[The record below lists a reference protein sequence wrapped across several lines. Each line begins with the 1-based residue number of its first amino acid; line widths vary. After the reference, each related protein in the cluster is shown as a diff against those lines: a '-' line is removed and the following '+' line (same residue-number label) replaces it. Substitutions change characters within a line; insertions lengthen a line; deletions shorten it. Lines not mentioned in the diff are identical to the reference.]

1 MTSDRDANPF
11 ILKLRD
17 PRERF
22 LARVLE
28 ACFEKQW
35 RSAEDF
41 LQSFS
46 PGALMDALEQESE
59 VRVRLLVEA
68 GIPAK
73 IAARISPAAARED
86 LEIAVEE
93 HLTTAARI
101 VDLVPID
108 VRVQRLDGDA
118 LWRFAL
124 EGEWLHR
131 ASQSEETRRS
141 AAERVSV
148 VIEAALAEELITT
161 RDLLNAMSAEELAA
175 SLSEEQLRTVFVF
188 ALQSAQQAT
197 PVDEAELLSL
207 LDMQKLIADLP
218 IEQTWNRVVIE
229 RVAVPYGLSALPGAP
244 TPSNVRAS
252 KIGPATERVQRLATP
267 LPAMRGATPIP
278 PAPGRPV
285 TVPIPSAPGR
295 PVVSVLE
302 PRTLR
307 QPAPRAR
314 AQTLPDE
321 AVEVMVEEEAE
332 DIDSDLEYTQPNF
345 TEPVLGS
352 QQQRPANAA
361 RAPQRSSSGEKG
373 PAARGSDGARRR
385 AATDKLR
392 KLGRLPPNHE
402 YLSLAILRSIEKMYE
417 EIKTRRGKA
426 ARAQCVREC
435 FDNPQHLRTGMLALL
450 ELLDPHLVPLLENG
464 DPDTLIDALLA
475 QERALWQRERAGAAA
490 APAPTGLETL
500 PGTQK
505 RPPPSRP
512 LGSAVPLTRM
522 KPGPWH

>member
-28 ACFEKQW
+28 ACFEKRW
-35 RSAEDF
+35 RTAEDF
-41 LQSFS
+41 LQAFP
-46 PGALMDALEQESE
+46 PGVLMDALEAEPE
-59 VRVRLLVEA
+59 IRVRLLVEA

-73 IAARISPAAARED
+73 IAARLSPSAARED

-93 HLTTAARI
+93 NLTTAAVI
-101 VDLVPID
+101 LDLVPID
-108 VRVQRLDGDA
+108 VRVQRLDSDG
-118 LWRFAL
+118 LWRFAA
-124 EGEWLHR
+124 EGDWLLRSGQSDQARR
-131 ASQSEETRRS
+131 A
-141 AAERVSV
+141 AAERVTA
-148 VIEAALAEELITT
+148 VIEAALTEELITT
-161 RDLLNAMSAEELAA
+161 RDLLNAISAEELAA

-197 PVDEAELLSL
+197 PVDEGELLAL

-229 RVAVPYGLSALPGAP
+229 RVASPYGLSAVPGAP
-244 TPSNVRAS
+244 SPSNVRAS
-252 KIGPATERVQRLATP
+252 KSGPATERAQRLITPP

-285 TVPIPSAPGR
+285 SVPIPPAPGR

-307 QPAPRAR
+307 QQAPRAR

-321 AVEVMVEEEAE
+321 AVEVMVEEEAAE
-332 DIDSDLEYTQPNF
+332 ELDSDLEYTQPNF
-345 TEPVLGS
+345 TEPVFSG
-352 QQQRPANAA
+352 QQRPANAG
-361 RAPQRSSSGEKG
+361 RAPARSSTGEKAPG
-373 PAARGSDGARRR
+373 ARGSDGARRR

-402 YLSLAILRSIEKMYE
+402 YLSLAILRSIERMYE

-435 FDNPQHLRTGMLALL
+435 FDNPAHLRTGMLALL

-475 QERALWQRERAGAAA
+475 QERALWQRERASTP

-500 PGTQK
+500 PGTRQ

-512 LGSAVPLTRM
+512 LGSAVPLTRL
-522 KPGPWH
+522 KGPFN

>member
-1 MTSDRDANPF
+1 MTSDREANPF

-28 ACFEKQW
+28 ACFERRW
-35 RSAEDF
+35 RTAEDF
-41 LQSFS
+41 LQAFP
-46 PGALMDALEQESE
+46 PGALMDALESETE

-68 GIPAK
+68 GIPSK
-73 IAARISPAAARED
+73 IAARLSPAAARED

-93 HLTTAARI
+93 NLTTAAAI
-101 VDLVPID
+101 LDLVPVD

-118 LWRFAL
+118 LWRFAV

-131 ASQSEETRRS
+131 SGQSDQARR
-141 AAERVSV
+141 AAADRVSI

-161 RDLLNAMSAEELAA
+161 RDLLNAISADELAA
-175 SLSEEQLRTVFVF
+175 SLSEAQLRTVFVF

-197 PVDEAELLSL
+197 PVDEAELLAL
-207 LDMQKLIADLP
+207 LDVQKLIMNMP
-218 IEQTWNRVVIE
+218 IEQTWNKVVIE
-229 RVAVPYGLSALPGAP
+229 RIALPYGLSAVPGEP
-244 TPSNVRAS
+244 SPSNVRAS
-252 KIGPATERVQRLATP
+252 KSAPATTQRLATP

-285 TVPIPSAPGR
+285 VT
-295 PVVSVLE
+295 VLE

-307 QPAPRAR
+307 QHPPRAR
-314 AQTLPDE
+314 AQTVPDE
-321 AVEVMVEEEAE
+321 AVEVMVEEEAAE
-332 DIDSDLEYTQPNF
+332 ELDSDLEYTQPNF
-345 TEPVLGS
+345 TEPVFPA
-352 QQQRPANAA
+352 QQRAGGAG
-361 RAPQRSSSGEKG
+361 RAPQRSSSGEKAPG
-373 PAARGSDGARRR
+373 ARGSDGARRR
-385 AATDKLR
+385 AATDRLR

-435 FDNPQHLRTGMLALL
+435 FDNPAHLRTGMLALL

-464 DPDTLIDALLA
+464 NPDTLIDALLA
-475 QERALWQRERAGAAA
+475 QERALWQRERAGEPA
-490 APAPTGLETL
+490 APATSGLETM
-500 PGTQK
+500 PGT
-505 RPPPSRP
+505 RRAAPPSRP
-512 LGSAVPLTRM
+512 LGSAVPLTRL

>member
-1 MTSDRDANPF
+1 MTSDREANPF

-28 ACFEKQW
+28 ASFDKQW
-35 RSAEDF
+35 RTAEDF
-41 LQSFS
+41 LQAFS
-46 PGALMDALEQESE
+46 PGALMDALEQEAD

-73 IAARISPAAARED
+73 IAARLSPAAARED

-93 HLTTAARI
+93 QLTNAAQI
-101 VDLVPID
+101 LDLVPID
-108 VRVQRLDGDA
+108 VRVHRLDGDA
-118 LWRFAL
+118 LWRFAV
-124 EGEWLHR
+124 EGEWIHR
-131 ASQSEETRRS
+131 SGQSDLTRRA

-161 RDLLNAMSAEELAA
+161 RDLLSAISAEELAA

-197 PVDEAELLSL
+197 PVDEAELLAL
-207 LDMQKLIADLP
+207 LDMQKLLVDMP
-218 IEQTWNRVVIE
+218 IEKTWNRVVIE
-229 RVAVPYGLSALPGAP
+229 RIALPYGFSAAPGAP
-244 TPSNVRAS
+244 SPSNIRAS
-252 KIGPATERVQRLATP
+252 KSGPAAERVQRLATP

-285 TVPIPSAPGR
+285 SVPIPSAPGR
-295 PVVSVLE
+295 PLSVLE

-307 QPAPRAR
+307 QEGRAR
-314 AQTLPDE
+314 AHTLPDD
-321 AVEVMVEEEAE
+321 AIEVVAE
-332 DIDSDLEYTQPNF
+332 DDAGEDVDSDLEYTQPNF
-345 TEPVLGS
+345 TEPVLTG
-352 QQQRPANAA
+352 QQRPANAA
-361 RAPQRSSSGEKG
+361 RAPARSASGEK

-426 ARAQCVREC
+426 ARAHCVREC

-475 QERALWQRERAGAAA
+475 QERALWQRERAGG
-490 APAPTGLETL
+490 APAPAPATSGMETL
-500 PGTQK
+500 PGTRQ
-505 RPPPSRP
+505 RPLPSRP
-512 LGSAVPLTRM
+512 LGSAVPLTRL